1 MEPMGALKLIAR
13 AGYAARG
20 VVYLIV
26 GYFAL
31 LAAINWGKVSSTRE
45 ALETILG
52 QPHGVA
58 LLGLAI
64 AGLLGHAG
72 WRLAQSLLD
81 ADHHGADLKGLAVR
95 AALLGS
101 ALVHLSLAVFAIG
114 LILQWDASGIGASA
128 AGWFAA
134 LAERGWARGM
144 TLVLALVTLGVGI
157 AHLVKGWRAG
167 YERHFAADEE
177 ALARFRLICR
187 LGLIARGLVFAVV
200 ATLTFYAGAIH
211 DFEAAPGLDEAL
223 ASVQALPFG
232 GLLLAVMACGLLA
245 FAFYSFAE
253 AVYRRVDMRR

>member
-1 MEPMGALKLIAR
+1 MGPTDALKLIAR

-45 ALETILG
+45 ALEAILG

-81 ADHHGADLKGLAVR
+81 ADHHGADLKGL
-95 AALLGS
+95 ALLGS

-187 LGLIARGLVFAVV
+187 LGLIARGIAFAVV
-200 ATLTFYAGAIH
+200 ATLTFYAGAVH
-211 DFEAAPGLDEAL
+211 DFEAAPSLDDAL
-223 ASVQALPFG
+223 DSVQALPFG

-253 AVYRRVDMRR
+253 AIYRRVEMR